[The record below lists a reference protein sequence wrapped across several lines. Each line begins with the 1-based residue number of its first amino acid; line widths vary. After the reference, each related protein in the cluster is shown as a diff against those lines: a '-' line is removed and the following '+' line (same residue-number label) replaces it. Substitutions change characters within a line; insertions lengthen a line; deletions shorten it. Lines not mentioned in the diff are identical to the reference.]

1 MLHEQQRM
9 LQSMFEHKQSNQKE
23 LYDYR
28 KKDLDEIKV
37 QLEKEENVR
46 KERERQRSI
55 ARRQMKNGSGNQV
68 EKMGYARR
76 SN

>member
-1 MLHEQQRM
+1 
-9 LQSMFEHKQSNQKE
+9 MFEHKQSNQKE